1 MRSAARLRAYA
12 AVRLH
17 HRGLLVGP
25 TFGPGGLGK
34 MGSMSGVL
42 LGMTIGD
49 LSIYAYFNIRIGL
62 EVYLSGFGGF
72 SMGTD

>member
-1 MRSAARLRAYA
+1 
-12 AVRLH
+12 
-17 HRGLLVGP
+17 
-25 TFGPGGLGK
+25 